1 MLEEVR
7 VSKNLTTMLAAVI
20 AALLGLA
27 SAAYLLSAPTPPTEF
42 HSGTLF
48 KQPRPLP
55 DFSLQASDGSAYT
68 RERLQGRWSLVFP
81 GFTYCPDICPTT
93 LALLKR
99 LNDGLDKRLNIVFL
113 SVDPERDTPER
124 LRTYLANFDPDFI
137 GITAAEPQLQQL
149 ASAMG
154 ISYLKSD
161 GATPESYSMD
171 HSAGLML
178 VNPRG
183 ELAAYLSPPH
193 ELDAMITDLRGLLDA
208 TP

>member
-1 MLEEVR
+1 M
-7 VSKNLTTMLAAVI
+7 SKNLTTAVAALL

-27 SAAYLLSAPTPPTEF
+27 SAAYLLSAPAPTREF

-48 KQPRPLP
+48 KQARPLP
-55 DFSLQASDGSAYT
+55 EFSLQASDGSPYT
-68 RERLQGRWSLVFP
+68 RERLMGHWSLVFP

-99 LNDGLDKRLNIVFL
+99 LNTALGDRLNIVFL

-124 LRTYLANFDPDFI
+124 MRSYLANFDARFI

-154 ISYLKSD
+154 VAYLKTA
-161 GATPESYSMD
+161 GTTAESYSMD
-171 HSAGLML
+171 HSAGLLL

-193 ELDAMITDLRGLLDA
+193 ELDAMIEDLRRLLDA
-208 TP
+208 AP